1 MLAKKT
7 LEINPH
13 HSVSKEMLRLI
24 EVTEG
29 DMTEAHEEYAR
40 LLYSMALINSGFDV
54 GSEDAFT
61 SPLAKLINVGFG
73 LERDE
78 PVTEIEV
85 DITEEE
91 DDSAQN
97 GGEQEINLEDLMV
110 EEVADHSGE
119 HDDL

>member
-24 EVTEG
+24 EETEG

-54 GSEDAFT
+54 GSQDAFT
-61 SPLAKLINVGFG
+61 SPLQKLINVGFG

-78 PVTEIEV
+78 PIVEVEV
-85 DITEEE
+85 DITEDEE
-91 DDSAQN
+91 DSGDQN
-97 GGEQEINLEDLMV
+97 GAE
-110 EEVADHSGE
+110 
-119 HDDL
+119 